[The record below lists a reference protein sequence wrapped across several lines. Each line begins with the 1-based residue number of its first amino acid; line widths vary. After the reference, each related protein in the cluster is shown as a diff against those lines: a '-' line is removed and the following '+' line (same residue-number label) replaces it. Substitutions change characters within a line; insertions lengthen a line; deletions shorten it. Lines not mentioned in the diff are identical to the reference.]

1 MTGGKGKGSGGWPG
15 QDKGGFGAPN
25 SFGGKDPFGSSKGGC
40 NGGFSKGGK
49 DGGKDPWGSK
59 GGWGGGS
66 KGKDGGGG
74 WPSQGGQKG
83 RGAQQRQP
91 STSSSSDD
99 SSSEDEA
106 PARGGA
112 GMQSAF
118 GGSKSNADVFR
129 ELRAMGF
136 TKENGYE
143 MGTVMP
149 IIQKAGGSTE
159 RAIDLLKDVK
169 AAPPM
174 PSGTSAYGVQQPGS
188 PTHIDKQSYAMTSA
202 PSRTSRTRPK
212 FSGKDPLGAINNL
225 SSSLFKKFGGMFGMG
240 NSKSKMRI
248 LMVGLDA
255 AGKTTILY
263 KLKLGEVVSTIPTI
277 GFNVET
283 VEYKNISFTVW
294 DVGGQDKIRPLWRH
308 YYNNTDGLI
317 FVVDSN
323 DVDRADDARLELTR
337 MMNEEEMRNA
347 VLLVFANKQD
357 LPNAMSTEMM
367 QDKLAL
373 DQMRGRTWYVQPAVG
388 TTGDGLYEGL
398 EWLSAA
404 LSKKR

>member
-1 MTGGKGKGSGGWPG
+1 MMGGKGKATSGWPG

-25 SFGGKDPFGSSKGGC
+25 SFGGKDPFGSNKGGC
-40 NGGFSKGGK
+40 NGSFKGGK
-49 DGGKDPWGSK
+49 DGGKDLWGSK
-59 GGWGGGS
+59 GWGS
-66 KGKDGGGG
+66 KGKDM
-74 WPSQGGQKG
+74 GGQKG
-83 RGAQQRQP
+83 RAQQRQP
-91 STSSSSDD
+91 SSSSSSDD

-106 PARGGA
+106 PARGG
-112 GMQSAF
+112 GMQAAT
-118 GGSKSNADVFR
+118 GGTKSNADVFR
-129 ELRAMGF
+129 DLRAMGF

-143 MGTVMP
+143 MGTLMG

-169 AAPPM
+169 PSTPM
-174 PSGTSAYGVQQPGS
+174 PPATSAYGGNQPGS
-188 PTHIDKQSYAMTSA
+188 PTNIDKQSYAMTSH
-202 PSRTSRTRPK
+202 PSRTSRVRPK

-225 SSSLFKKFGGMFGMG
+225 SSSLLKRFGGMFGMG
-240 NSKSKMRI
+240 NAKSKMRI

-367 QDKLAL
+367 QDKLDL
-373 DQMRGRTWYVQPAVG
+373 NQFRGRTWYVQPAVG